1 MVREVRTIDLKGLGS
16 ALSDIIMLII
26 STIILVIFGLIFY
39 MVNLWIIKVA
49 ADILEVTYLTGDMV
63 ILSAAIL
70 TAAAM
75 IGSIS
80 KKT

>member
-1 MVREVRTIDLKGLGS
+1 MKNIDLKSIGS
-16 ALSDIIMLII
+16 ALSDIIMLVI

-39 MVNLWIIKVA
+39 LVNLWIIKVA
-49 ADILEVTYLTGDMV
+49 AEILELTVLTGDMI

-80 KKT
+80 KKS